1 MIETHAPSI
10 SVPMVEA
17 VSGSLSLTIL
27 HTVPGHGSGACPQL
41 SASRRGAPA
50 LPEGPERLT
59 TAAAARYLGLGKET
73 LQGWRCDGRGPV
85 FYKPARFV
93 YYLRSDLDAW
103 IDSRR
108 FSSTVLAQNRNHR
121 R

>member
-1 MIETHAPSI
+1 ML
-10 SVPMVEA
+10 EA

-27 HTVPGHGSGACPQL
+27 HTVPEHGLDAGPQL
-41 SASRRGAPA
+41 FPRRRGAPT
-50 LPEGPERLT
+50 LPQGPDRLT
-59 TAAAARYLGLGKET
+59 TAEAARYLGLGKET

-108 FSSTVLAQNRNHR
+108 FSSTVLAQNRDQRH
-121 R
+121 